1 MSLRIRLILILGALT
16 TFGPFSVDMYLPS
29 FPALARDL
37 NASAAAVQ
45 VTLSAFLVGLAA
57 GQLILGPV
65 SDRFGRRAP
74 LIAGLVLYSLASI
87 ACANAPNIES
97 LWIARFVQSIGA
109 CAMIVIARAA
119 VRDLYHG
126 AEAARFFSLLMLVLG
141 TAPIV
146 GPLLG
151 AFILESFGWRGIF
164 WLLAAM
170 SAATLAAVSF
180 GLPETLPADRRSGS
194 GIPGALKAYLTLLRD
209 RRFLAPTLAA
219 DCVFA
224 GLFAFIAGGPFVFIE
239 LHGLSPQAFG
249 LLFSVNA
256 IGLLIASQVNAHL
269 VLRFGPARMLTAALL
284 IYFLGAAVL
293 TANAVTGFGGF
304 LGLAIPLFVCFS
316 MVGIAPTNAMALAQE
331 HYPHAAG
338 SAAALF
344 GSIQFGIG
352 AIIGA
357 LTGLL
362 HDGTAMPMAGMIV
375 LAAIVSL
382 AVNHWLTPGGAVR
395 RAR

>member
-1 MSLRIRLILILGALT
+1 MPLRTRLILILGALT
-16 TFGPFSVDMYLPS
+16 AFGPFSVDMYLPS

-74 LIAGLVLYSLASI
+74 LIAGLVLYSLASV

-97 LWIARFVQSIGA
+97 LWVARFVQSIGA
-109 CAMIVIARAA
+109 CAMLVIARAA

-151 AFILESFGWRGIF
+151 AFILENYGWRGIF

-170 SAATLAAVSF
+170 SAATLVAVSL
-180 GLPETLPADRRSGS
+180 GLPETLRADRRSRG
-194 GIPGALKAYLTLLRD
+194 GILGALKAYLTLLRD

-249 LLFSVNA
+249 LLFSINA
-256 IGLLIASQVNAHL
+256 IGLLAASQVNAHL

-284 IYFLGAAVL
+284 IYFLGAAIL
-293 TANAVTGFGGF
+293 AFNAVTGFGGF
-304 LGLAIPLFVCFS
+304 LGLAVPLFVCFS
-316 MVGIAPTNAMALAQE
+316 MVGVAPTNAMALAQE

-352 AIIGA
+352 AIIGG

-362 HDGTAMPMAGMIV
+362 HDGTAVPMAAMIV

-382 AVNHWLTPGGAVR
+382 AVNHWLTPGREVR
-395 RAR
+395 RSR

>member
-1 MSLRIRLILILGALT
+1 MSLRTRLILILGALT

-29 FPALARDL
+29 FPAIARDL

-97 LWIARFVQSIGA
+97 LWFARFVQSIGA

-141 TAPIV
+141 AAPIV

-151 AFILESFGWRGIF
+151 AFILENFGWRGIF

-293 TANAVTGFGGF
+293 TVNAVTGFGGF
-304 LGLAIPLFVCFS
+304 VGLAIPLFVCFS

-375 LAAIVSL
+375 LAATASL
-382 AVNHWLTPGGAVR
+382 AVNHWLTPGGTVR
-395 RAR
+395 RSR

>member
-1 MSLRIRLILILGALT
+1 MPLRTRLILILGALT
-16 TFGPFSVDMYLPS
+16 AFGPFSVDMYLPS
-29 FPALARDL
+29 FPALALDL

-45 VTLSAFLVGLAA
+45 VTLSAFLVGLSA

-97 LWIARFVQSIGA
+97 LWVARFVQSIGA
-109 CAMIVIARAA
+109 CAMLVIARAA

-141 TAPIV
+141 MAPIV

-151 AFILESFGWRGIF
+151 AFILENFGWRWIF

-170 SAATLAAVSF
+170 SAAVLVAVSL
-180 GLPETLPADRRSGS
+180 GLPETLRPERRSRT
-194 GIPGALKAYLTLLRD
+194 GILGALKAYATLLRD

-224 GLFAFIAGGPFVFIE
+224 GLFAFIAGGPFVFIQ

-249 LLFSVNA
+249 LMFSINA
-256 IGLLIASQVNAHL
+256 VGLLIASQVNAH
-269 VLRFGPARMLTAALL
+269 VVVRFGPARMLTAALS

-293 TANAVTGFGGF
+293 AINALTDFGGF
-304 LGLAIPLFVCFS
+304 LGLAVPLFVCFS

-352 AIIGA
+352 ALIGA

-362 HDGTAMPMAGMIV
+362 HDGTAVPMAAMIV
-375 LAAIVSL
+375 AAALMSL
-382 AVNHWLTPGGAVR
+382 VVNHWLTPG
-395 RAR
+395 RAIRQSR